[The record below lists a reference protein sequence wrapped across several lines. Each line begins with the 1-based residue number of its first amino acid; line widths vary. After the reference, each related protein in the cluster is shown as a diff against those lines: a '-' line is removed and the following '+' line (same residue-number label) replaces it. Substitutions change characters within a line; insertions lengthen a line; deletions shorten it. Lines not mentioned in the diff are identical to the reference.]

1 MLYTIVPV
9 AILMY
14 LSYFV
19 IIWISIMKLSQL
31 YFSSFFFNIHLSIF
45 ISRIR
50 LSFKPVNFI
59 F

>member
-1 MLYTIVPV
+1 
-9 AILMY
+9 MY

-31 YFSSFFFNIHLSIF
+31 YFSSLFFYIHLSIF
-45 ISRIR
+45 ICRIR
-50 LSFKPVNFI
+50 LSFEPVNLI